1 MFGMPSTPVST
12 AELVL
17 RLDGKEDGRISLKP
31 IRSYGNGRVY
41 LGGCDPAM
49 KPYKGCL
56 DELVVEGLPQ
66 ELGSSVF
73 DE

>member
-17 RLDGKEDGRISLKP
+17 RLDGKEDGRIPLKP

-41 LGGCDPAM
+41 PGGCGPGM
-49 KPYKGCL
+49 KPYKGRF
-56 DELVVEGLPQ
+56 DELVVEGLPR
-66 ELGSSVF
+66 ELGR
-73 DE
+73 